1 MWHSV
6 TIVLT
11 VTLRNQYAKRNNEN
25 WILKR
30 LIIFVYFDK
39 LQDPD
44 EYFTIANVFWVM
56 RIIIQNCLY

>member
-11 VTLRNQYAKRNNEN
+11 ITARNQYPKRNNEN

-56 RIIIQNCLY
+56 RIIIQKCLY